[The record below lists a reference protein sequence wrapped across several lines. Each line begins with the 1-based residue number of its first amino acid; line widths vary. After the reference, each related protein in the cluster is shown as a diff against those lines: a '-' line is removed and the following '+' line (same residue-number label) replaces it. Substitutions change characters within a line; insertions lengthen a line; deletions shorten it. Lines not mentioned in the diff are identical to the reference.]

1 MTLLNPLLLERTIID
16 FKIMTTMAIKQLDI
30 LFRLYKEGKSSPFCD
45 GLPLLDTI
53 LRPPVSVNLA
63 RAKAVGT
70 PVE

>member
-1 MTLLNPLLLERTIID
+1 
-16 FKIMTTMAIKQLDI
+16 MTTTAIKQLDI

-45 GLPLLDTI
+45 GLPLLDAI